1 MNYCKKCVMPDTK
14 PGLRFN
20 KSGVC
25 FACINAEKKTK
36 INWEKRNKLLHKICD
51 EIRGKNKNGYD
62 CVVPVSGGKDSMY
75 QTYMMSKIYNLK
87 VLAVSVPQHCQTE
100 EGIENLNSLVTN
112 LNVDLIKVTIRH
124 KTHKKLRLIGL
135 KEMGNPSYSEHKSV
149 FAGVTRVALNF
160 KVPLVV
166 WGEDIGV
173 EFGGNVDKKSSK
185 EGLADDLI
193 NNDLFADVS
202 FSEFV
207 KNRIPKNEL
216 YFYNHPDIKEFKN
229 HKVKTIYL
237 SHFHNW
243 DGYKNFKL
251 AMKFGFT
258 GRKKGP
264 LSGNIL
270 NYDNI
275 DEKLCEMHI
284 WIKMLKYGFW
294 RPTDQSCYHIWNRR
308 MTREEGVEN
317 VLKKQYEFPYEY
329 LKDFLDYHSLKEGEF
344 MDELENWRNK
354 DIWVKKNR
362 KWRLKNEIS

>member
-1 MNYCKKCVMPDTK
+1 MPDTK
-14 PGLRFN
+14 PGLKFDT
-20 KSGVC
+20 SGVC
-25 FACINAEKKTK
+25 FACINAENKTK
-36 INWEKRNKLLHKICD
+36 INWEKRNKLLHEICN

-124 KTHKKLRLIGL
+124 ETHKKLRLIGL

-193 NNDLFADVS
+193 NNDLFADIS

-207 KNRIPKNEL
+207 KNK
-216 YFYNHPDIKEFKN
+216 F
-229 HKVKTIYL
+229 L
-237 SHFHNW
+237 SPITKPM
-243 DGYKNFKL
+243 G
-251 AMKFGFT
+251 
-258 GRKKGP
+258 
-264 LSGNIL
+264 
-270 NYDNI
+270 
-275 DEKLCEMHI
+275 
-284 WIKMLKYGFW
+284 
-294 RPTDQSCYHIWNRR
+294 
-308 MTREEGVEN
+308 
-317 VLKKQYEFPYEY
+317 
-329 LKDFLDYHSLKEGEF
+329 
-344 MDELENWRNK
+344 
-354 DIWVKKNR
+354 
-362 KWRLKNEIS
+362 